1 MMTIFNFGFRISEF
15 GFATHPLPETRRK
28 GKNGRNSEIR
38 NPKFRFNAMGF
49 ADSFPGFR
57 LRMTRWGLG
66 YLVACVV
73 LGLAAVNTGN
83 NALMAILGLALGSYV
98 ISGLWSRQ
106 VLGSIGVRVQLPKE
120 VFAGRPAVVEVEL
133 FNSSRFFPAYGLV
146 VRNPDGGV
154 VLGEPLLEPG
164 ACRRH
169 SVETVFPDRG
179 WHFVEPWRLDVILP
193 LGFFLKSKTLVVDEP
208 VLVYPRL
215 LARASLSVR
224 RGGGRRSPDALESR
238 GREGDVTQLREFREG
253 DDVRALHWK
262 QTARQQTLV
271 VVERQRAAEKAVYFV
286 VDPRLEAPEDPIQRE
301 RFEWLVSEAAT
312 GVVRRLREGVPV
324 GLVVG
329 ERVFR
334 PVRTSRRAPV
344 LLRPLAEVEPRRAT
358 DPAPAQIDTTDRKVV
373 FAMSGRTA

>member
-1 MMTIFNFGFRISEF
+1 M
-15 GFATHPLPETRRK
+15 
-28 GKNGRNSEIR
+28 
-38 NPKFRFNAMGF
+38 
-49 ADSFPGFR
+49 DSFPGFR

-66 YLVACVV
+66 YLAACVV

-106 VLGSIGVRVQLPKE
+106 VLGSIGARVTVPKE

-133 FNSSRFFPAYGLV
+133 INNSRFFPAYGLV
-146 VRNPDGGV
+146 VRGMDGEV

-164 ACRRH
+164 ARSRH
-169 SVETVFPDRG
+169 SVGTIFPDRG
-179 WHFVEPWRLDVILP
+179 WHSVGPWRLDVMLP
-193 LGFFLKSKTLVVDEP
+193 LGFFLKSKSLVVEAP

-215 LARASLSVR
+215 LPRAGLAVR

-271 VVERQRAAEKAVYFV
+271 VVERQRAAEKAVYYV
-286 VDPRLEAPEDPIQRE
+286 VDPRLEAPEDPSQRE
-301 RFEWLVSEAAT
+301 RLERLISEAAT

-329 ERVFR
+329 GQVYR

-344 LLRPLAEVEPRRAT
+344 LLRPLAEVEPAQAT
-358 DPAPAQIDTTDRKVV
+358 DPPPLEVDTDRKVV
-373 FAMSGRTA
+373 LAMSGRAV

>member
-1 MMTIFNFGFRISEF
+1 M
-15 GFATHPLPETRRK
+15 ALL
-28 GKNGRNSEIR
+28 
-38 NPKFRFNAMGF
+38 
-49 ADSFPGFR
+49 DSFPGFR

-66 YLVACVV
+66 YLAACVV

-106 VLGSIGVRVQLPKE
+106 VLGNIGARVRLPKE
-120 VFAGRPAVVEVEL
+120 VFAGRPAVVEVDL
-133 FNSSRFFPAYGLV
+133 FNSSRFFPAYALV
-146 VRNPDGGV
+146 VRDREGRV
-154 VLGEPLLEPG
+154 ILREPLLEPG
-164 ACRRH
+164 DCRRH

-179 WHFVEPWRLDVILP
+179 WHGVGPWRVDVMLP
-193 LGFFLKSKTLVVDEP
+193 LGFFLKSKTLVVDQP

-215 LARASLSVR
+215 LPRASVSVR
-224 RGGGRRSPDALESR
+224 RGGGRRAPDALESR
-238 GREGDVTQLREFREG
+238 GREGDVTQLRAFREG

-286 VDPRLEAPEDPIQRE
+286 VDPRLEAPDDPVQRE
-301 RFEWLVSEAAT
+301 RFERLVSEAAT
-312 GVVRRLREGVPV
+312 GVVRRLWEGVPV

-329 ERVFR
+329 GRVFR

-344 LLRPLAEVEPRRAT
+344 LLRPLAEVEPLQAT
-358 DPAPAQIDTTDRKVV
+358 DPAPLEVATDRKVI